1 MKKAELT
8 HFLDEFIVELTDK
21 YVADVVDELMRMNV
35 TATQADEIKDY
46 LVEYFTD
53 KLIDELDYRYDNGCI
68 LEDSDIEL

>member
-46 LVEYFTD
+46 MVEYFTD
-53 KLIDELDYRYDNGCI
+53 KLIDELDYRYDNGHI